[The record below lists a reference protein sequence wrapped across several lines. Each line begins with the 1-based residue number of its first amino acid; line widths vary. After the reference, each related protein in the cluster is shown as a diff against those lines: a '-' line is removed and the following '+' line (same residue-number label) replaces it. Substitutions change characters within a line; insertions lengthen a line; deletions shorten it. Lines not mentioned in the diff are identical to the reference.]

1 MATCYPLPATP
12 CHPSRKS
19 RLGGDSGAT
28 LAYAMTIEIAYS
40 SSSCPLDVLQPL
52 VMGSLRPSA
61 STSAAAGS
69 ASVGDPLGLD
79 ARVIRELERAS
90 HDVVPRYILFGWM
103 LTLGVV
109 WILHRRLPLE
119 PLAFFAFARLVMGAI
134 RWRNSLVFLARDS
147 VDQHSSLPVFRLL
160 VAVDGVTWGM
170 LGWCL
175 TPLQNLEVAAV
186 TIGVMIAVSALG
198 TFMLQTDRLAAALFI
213 VPILLPNGIYA
224 LTRNDDLGVFC
235 ALSMFG
241 MLVLLMREAR
251 HAHRRMSELMH
262 LRFQSEQVAQAQSQ
276 ALTQA
281 RLLSETKSRFL
292 ATMSHEMRTP
302 LHGILGLVRLL
313 LNQAQDPQ
321 SLKQLTLIRGSG
333 NHLINVIND
342 VLDFSAME
350 SGRLP
355 LHEQRF
361 DLHALLNEVLDT
373 SQVAATDK
381 GLTLT
386 QSLDIER
393 GVDVMGDPVRLRQ
406 VLHNL
411 VGNAIKFTHEGQV
424 SVRASREH
432 GGRMVRIEVQDTGIG
447 IAPDDLEHVFDAFYQ
462 ADDTYRRRVGGTGLG
477 LTISRDLCRA
487 MGGDMSC
494 RSTLG
499 QGSVFTCHL
508 PLQVMPDE
516 PVRADTMPATL
527 AELDGPAPHV
537 LVVEDNPVNA
547 LVAEAELQRLGMTV
561 TVKDNGREACEWLAH
576 QQADLV
582 LMDCEMPGMDGFEA
596 TRLIRVQERTTGRKP
611 VSIVAL
617 TANSLE
623 TYVQRCMA
631 AGMDDHLAKP
641 FRPEDLTRLLVRH
654 LGLALKPV

>member
-1 MATCYPLPATP
+1 MA
-12 CHPSRKS
+12 
-19 RLGGDSGAT
+19 
-28 LAYAMTIEIAYS
+28 
-40 SSSCPLDVLQPL
+40 
-52 VMGSLRPSA
+52 
-61 STSAAAGS
+61 S
-69 ASVGDPLGLD
+69 ASVAESRDLD
-79 ARVIRELERAS
+79 VRVVRELERAS
-90 HDVVPRYILFGWM
+90 HEVVPRYILFGWV
-103 LTLGVV
+103 LTLGVL
-109 WILHRRLPLE
+109 WILQRRLPVE
-119 PLAFFAFARLVMGAI
+119 HLAFFAFARLVMGTI
-134 RWRNSLVFLARDS
+134 RWRNSLVFLAREPA
-147 VDQHSSLPVFRLL
+147 DQHSSLPVFRLL
-160 VAVDGVTWGM
+160 VGVDGVTWGM
-170 LGWCL
+170 LGWWL

-198 TFMLQTDRLAAALFI
+198 TFMLQIDRLAAALFI

-224 LTRNDDLGVFC
+224 LTRHDDLGVFC
-235 ALSMFG
+235 ALSLFG
-241 MLVLLMREAR
+241 MLMLLLRESR
-251 HAHRRMSELMH
+251 HSHRRMSELMR
-262 LRFQSEQVAQAQSQ
+262 LRFQSEQVAHAQSQ

-313 LNQAQDPQ
+313 LTKEQDPQ

-333 NHLINVIND
+333 HHLINVIND

-350 SGRLP
+350 SGSLP

-361 DLHALLNEVLDT
+361 DLHDLLTEVADT

-386 QSLDIER
+386 LALDIER

-411 VGNAIKFTHEGQV
+411 LGNAIKFTHEGEV
-424 SVRASREH
+424 SLRATRER
-432 GGRMVRIEVQDTGIG
+432 GGQMVRIEVQDTGIG
-447 IAPDDLEHVFDAFYQ
+447 IAPDDLAHVFDAFYQ
-462 ADDTYRRRVGGTGLG
+462 AEDTYRRHVGGTGLG

-494 RSTLG
+494 RSTPG
-499 QGSVFTCHL
+499 QGSVFTFLL
-508 PLQVMPDE
+508 PLPVLPDE
-516 PVRADTMPATL
+516 PIRADTLPATM
-527 AELDGPAPHV
+527 AELDGQVHHV
-537 LVVEDNPVNA
+537 LLVEDNPVNA

-561 TVKDNGREACEWLAH
+561 TVKDNGREALEWLTH

-582 LMDCEMPGMDGFEA
+582 LMDCEMPDMDGFEA
-596 TRLIRVQERTTGRKP
+596 TRRIRAHERATGRAP

-617 TANSLE
+617 TANGLE

-641 FRPEDLTRLLVRH
+641 FRPEDLMRLLARH
-654 LGLALKPV
+654 LGLALKSG